1 MQTALFVKIDY
12 DISILLPYILCNVQ
26 EITMIACHHQEGH
39 LIEKMDILV
48 VLVMVIIYNNK
59 YTKLF
64 LILQL
69 YFLSLKSGSVNLSSS
84 SIIVFKKEFN
94 IKIKPKGQPIIR
106 PVILLKTNYY
116 YYNIIVVLL
125 NCLLHP

>member
-1 MQTALFVKIDY
+1 
-12 DISILLPYILCNVQ
+12 
-26 EITMIACHHQEGH
+26 MIACHHQEGP

-48 VLVMVIIYNNK
+48 VLLVMIIIYNNN

-69 YFLSLKSGSVNLSSS
+69 YFLSSKSGSVILSSSS

-94 IKIKPKGQPIIR
+94 IKIKPKGQPTIR
-106 PVILLKTNYY
+106 PVILLKTNQIIII
-116 YYNIIVVLL
+116 NIMIVLL

>member
-1 MQTALFVKIDY
+1 
-12 DISILLPYILCNVQ
+12 
-26 EITMIACHHQEGH
+26 MIACHHQEGP

-48 VLVMVIIYNNK
+48 VLVMVIIYNNN

-69 YFLSLKSGSVNLSSS
+69 YFLSSKSGSVNLSSSS

-94 IKIKPKGQPIIR
+94 IKIKPKGQPTIR
-106 PVILLKTNYY
+106 PVILLKTNQIIII
-116 YYNIIVVLL
+116 NIMIVLL

>member
-1 MQTALFVKIDY
+1 
-12 DISILLPYILCNVQ
+12 
-26 EITMIACHHQEGH
+26 MIACHHQEGP

-48 VLVMVIIYNNK
+48 ILVMVIIHNNNN

-64 LILQL
+64 LIFQL
-69 YFLSLKSGSVNLSSS
+69 YFLSSKSGSVNLSSS

-106 PVILLKTNYY
+106 PPVILVQNK
-116 YYNIIVVLL
+116 LL
-125 NCLLHP
+125 LLLMLLLLYF

>member
-1 MQTALFVKIDY
+1 
-12 DISILLPYILCNVQ
+12 
-26 EITMIACHHQEGH
+26 MIACHHQEGP

-48 VLVMVIIYNNK
+48 ILVMVIIHNNN

-64 LILQL
+64 LIFQL
-69 YFLSLKSGSVNLSSS
+69 YFLSSKSGCVNLSSS

-106 PVILLKTNYY
+106 PPVILVQNK
-116 YYNIIVVLL
+116 LL
-125 NCLLHP
+125 LLLILLLYF

>member
-1 MQTALFVKIDY
+1 MT
-12 DISILLPYILCNVQ
+12 
-26 EITMIACHHQEGH
+26 ACHHQEGP

-48 VLVMVIIYNNK
+48 VLVMVIIYNNN

-84 SIIVFKKEFN
+84 SSSIIVFKKEFN
-94 IKIKPKGQPIIR
+94 IKIKPKGQPTIR
-106 PVILLKTNYY
+106 PVILLKTNQIIII
-116 YYNIIVVLL
+116 NIMIVLL

>member
-1 MQTALFVKIDY
+1 
-12 DISILLPYILCNVQ
+12 
-26 EITMIACHHQEGH
+26 MIACDHQEGP

-48 VLVMVIIYNNK
+48 VLVMVIIYNNN

-69 YFLSLKSGSVNLSSS
+69 YFLLLKSGSVNLSSS
-84 SIIVFKKEFN
+84 SIIVFKREFN

-106 PVILLKTNYY
+106 PVILLKTNQIIII
-116 YYNIIVVLL
+116 NIMIVLL

>member
-1 MQTALFVKIDY
+1 
-12 DISILLPYILCNVQ
+12 
-26 EITMIACHHQEGH
+26 MIACHHQEGPV
-39 LIEKMDILV
+39 IEKIDTLV
-48 VLVMVIIYNNK
+48 VLVMVIIYNNN

-69 YFLSLKSGSVNLSSS
+69 YFRSLKSGSVNLLSS

-106 PVILLKTNYY
+106 PVILVQNKLYY
-116 YYNIIVVLL
+116 Y
-125 NCLLHP
+125 